1 MFFVVQYNYKERINF
16 LEKRK
21 NVSAEKINV
30 EKQYEQYIEKI
41 KNLRLIDDDFMSKVF
56 EDRECTE
63 VLLRAILKKK
73 DLQVK
78 AVKTQYDIHNLQGRS
93 VRLDVIAEDKS
104 GQIFD
109 IEIQR
114 SNKRAAPK
122 RARYNSSIIDANITN
137 PGDDYKN
144 LKETY
149 VIFIT
154 EKDVFG
160 AGKLLYHIDRT
171 IKETKKP
178 FGDDAHIIYVNSQ
191 IQNNTSLGK
200 IMHDFYCTN
209 PNDITNR
216 ILKKRVKFFKESQK
230 GVDIMCNAF
239 EEVMLEGE
247 KRKAKESAR
256 NLLKLGKLT
265 NKEIADSLGL
275 SVYEVKLIKEEEENN
290 LKAV

>member
-1 MFFVVQYNYKERINF
+1 MSI
-16 LEKRK
+16 
-21 NVSAEKINV
+21 EKINV

-56 EDRECTE
+56 EDKECTK

-73 DLQVK
+73 DLKVK

-93 VRLDVIAEDKS
+93 VRLDVIAEDES

-114 SNKRAAPK
+114 SNKGATPK

-154 EKDVFG
+154 EKYVFD
-160 AGKLLYHIDRT
+160 AGKLLYHIDRI
-171 IKETKKP
+171 IKETKKH

-200 IMHDFYCTN
+200 IMRDFYCTN
-209 PNDITNR
+209 PNDIKNR

-230 GVDIMCNAF
+230 GVDIMCSAF

-247 KRKAKESAR
+247 KRKAKEGAK

-265 NKEIADSLGL
+265 DKEIANSLGL
-275 SVYEVKLIKEEEENN
+275 SVHEVTLIKEEEENN